1 LVATRELAEKA
12 EIASM
17 TGPYLND
24 WHHLRT
30 NLLRVAGWLRFE
42 INTLLEP
49 FGITQPQFNILRI
62 LRGQRG
68 HAISTQEIR
77 ERMID
82 SKMSDTSR
90 LVDRLAAKGLV
101 TKAPSTVDKR
111 LVDVMISA
119 QGLAVLGDIDTKMNA
134 LDELL
139 TSISAE
145 EAQVLNRLL
154 DKLPTGAVT

>member
-1 LVATRELAEKA
+1 
-12 EIASM
+12 M
-17 TGPYLND
+17 NGPYLND

-30 NLLRVAGWLRFE
+30 NLLRVSGWLRFE
-42 INTLLEP
+42 INALLEP

-68 HAISTQEIR
+68 QAISTQEIR

-82 SKMSDTSR
+82 SKMSDASR

-101 TKAPSTVDKR
+101 TKTPSTTDKR
-111 LVDVMISA
+111 LVDVVISA
-119 QGLAVLGDIDTKMNA
+119 QGLAVLSEIDTKMTA

-139 TSISAE
+139 KSISAD
-145 EAQVLNRLL
+145 EAQALNRLL
-154 DKLPTGAVT
+154 DKLSAGVAT